1 MECVEIRRTAAS
13 NIPRRYTGTRDAARV
28 ARNNCIPK
36 YIQLSTRNY
45 LPRAKAP
52 GNYT

>member
-36 YIQLSTRNY
+36 YILS
-45 LPRAKAP
+45 PRCDAELFASR
-52 GNYT
+52 

>member
-36 YIQLSTRNY
+36 YYIYIQLS
-45 LPRAKAP
+45 PRCDAELFASR
-52 GNYT
+52 